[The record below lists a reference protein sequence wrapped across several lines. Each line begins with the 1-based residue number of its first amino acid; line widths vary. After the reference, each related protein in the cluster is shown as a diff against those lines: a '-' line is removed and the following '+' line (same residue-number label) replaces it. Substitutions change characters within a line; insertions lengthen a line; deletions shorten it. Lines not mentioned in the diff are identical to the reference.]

1 VYHKIMAGCYGSSAE
16 DRYNERL
23 LDEFT
28 DRYEFTEDFDYDK
41 DNSNNILDEEEEII

>member
-1 VYHKIMAGCYGSSAE
+1 MAGCYGSSAE

-28 DRYEFTEDFDYDK
+28 DRYEFSEDFDCDK
-41 DNSNNILDEEEEII
+41 ENSDNLLNEEEETI